1 MSNKSRSW
9 QGAVLLLGASIL
21 LGIMILTSTSA
32 SFRLVSSTKQSA
44 TAQQSAQPHSSSASA
59 GEGGDTIYVVASV
72 PAGPGCPI
80 TMCPGGTTPSGSS
93 GSSSNGPTYSWS
105 CTWQPAPPSAG
116 GQSSQS
122 MPAGQ
127 KTGAWYVQTCMRSS
141 SACQST
147 YDICQLTHQR
157 VWVQHP
163 GIHTPAQPSAGTLAE
178 HARSTANLPSP
189 TIHTA
194 PAQIGRTPGTAVN
207 LKTWLWIGSGIWHP
221 ISTSASAGKLTATVT
236 AVPVSVTWD
245 TGDGHVLVC
254 SGPGTPWNPLV
265 ATGSQETSCYHVW
278 RTSSLGQPA
287 DGPGGTPAYR
297 LSATINW
304 EVSWSASNGRSGS
317 LPPMHTSAVVYLP
330 VMQIEAVN

>member
-9 QGAVLLLGASIL
+9 RGAVFLLGGAIL
-21 LGIMILTSTSA
+21 LGIMILTRTSA
-32 SFRLVSSTKQSA
+32 NFRLVSSTKESA
-44 TAQQSAQPHSSSASA
+44 PAQQGANPHSSSASA
-59 GEGGDTIYVVASV
+59 GEGNATIYVVASV

-80 TMCPGGTTPSGSS
+80 TMCPGGTTPGSS
-93 GSSSNGPTYSWS
+93 NGSSSNGPTYSWS
-105 CTWQPAPPSAG
+105 CKWQPAPPGMG
-116 GQSSQS
+116 GEPSQS

-141 SACQST
+141 STCQST
-147 YDICQLTHQR
+147 YDICQLTHQT

-163 GIHTPAQPSAGTLAE
+163 GSPTPAQPSAGTLAE
-178 HARSTANLPSP
+178 RARSAASLPSP

-194 PAQIGRTPGTAVN
+194 PAHIGKAPGTAVN
-207 LKTWLWIGSGIWHP
+207 LKTWLWIGSSIWHP
-221 ISTSASAGKLTATVT
+221 VSTSATAGRLTATVT

-254 SGPGTPWNPLV
+254 RGPGTPWNPLDG
-265 ATGSQETSCYHVW
+265 AGSQETSCFYIW
-278 RTSSLGQPA
+278 RTSSLGQPV
-287 DGPGGTPAYR
+287 DGPGGAPAYR

-304 EVSWSASNGRSGS
+304 EVSWSASDGRSGS
-317 LPPMHTSAVVYLP
+317 LPPMYTSSAVYLP